1 MEIRL
6 CPCNKGNGR
15 QNLRNKR
22 TEDTKEIKAQLF
34 QNYIPEIVPF
44 TMESKR
50 NNSAKYVMPNK
61 TSDNDITSTI
71 FLCPSPKLNKDTIFR
86 IQDKRKYN

>member
-15 QNLRNKR
+15 RNLRNKR

-50 NNSAKYVMPNK
+50 NNSTKYVMPNK
-61 TSDNDITSTI
+61 TSDNAMYQ
-71 FLCPSPKLNKDTIFR
+71 N
-86 IQDKRKYN
+86 RKISDNVGKYYYKIL